1 MRYYSQAGQDEWVDT
16 FFKSKKNGYFLDI
29 GAYDGVHLSNT
40 YYLENELGWDG
51 LCIDADTDVYKDLDK
66 NRNCKKINIA
76 ISNKSGISNFSQ
88 AGVSGRI
95 SEEGNIEVN
104 TTSIDKILIE
114 FNCPKIID
122 YISLDVEGHEYNVLE
137 MFPFSEYKFILMT
150 VEHNLYLGSDANKK
164 KINEILTKN
173 GYSIYR
179 ENVEHMGY
187 QFEDWYINNNYLE
200 ILK

>member
-40 YYLENELGWDG
+40 YYLENELGWEG

-95 SEEGNIEVN
+95 SEEGNMEVN

-137 MFPFSEYKFILMT
+137 MFPFSEYKFI
-150 VEHNLYLGSDANKK
+150 
-164 KINEILTKN
+164 
-173 GYSIYR
+173 
-179 ENVEHMGY
+179 
-187 QFEDWYINNNYLE
+187 
-200 ILK
+200 

>member
-1 MRYYSQAGQDEWVDT
+1 MRYYSQAGQDEWEDT

-40 YYLENELGWDG
+40 YYLENELGWEG

-95 SEEGNIEVN
+95 SEEGNMEVN

-150 VEHNLYLGSDANKK
+150 VEHNLYLGSDVNKK

>member
-51 LCIDADTDVYKDLDK
+51 LCIDADTDVYKDLNK

-95 SEEGNIEVN
+95 SEEGNMEVN

-150 VEHNLYLGSDANKK
+150 VEHNLYLGSDVNKK